1 MISKIIC
8 NYSVGSIPRD
18 VWAKKFPGQNAETV
32 AGRKC
37 RCSGHFFGFC
47 KERLLGVFTQLISL

>member
-8 NYSVGSIPRD
+8 NYSVDSIPRG
-18 VWAKKFPGQNAETV
+18 VLTKKFPGQNAETV

-37 RCSGHFFGFC
+37 RCSGHFLGSV
-47 KERLLGVFTQLISL
+47 KKGYWGVFTQLISL

>member
-37 RCSGHFFGFC
+37 RCSGHF
-47 KERLLGVFTQLISL
+47 LGSVKKGYWGSLRN